1 MKHYRIMK
9 MSMEK
14 LEEQNNKLKELVKQQ
29 KKVIEMLSNEEVV
42 VGLKNAVEDFKN
54 GRYEVV
60 KNY

>member
-1 MKHYRIMK
+1 